1 MLIHLSHY
9 YYSNAKASTWMDDG
23 INSSSLFHP
32 DLKIALIS
40 SGYGQV
46 WGGGSIVAKSGPGL
60 SLISNQMEIFS
71 AKSFSFRSD
80 QIKTENNQG
89 QQKYPKNIEF
99 LFI

>member
-23 INSSSLFHP
+23 ISSSLFHP

-46 WGGGSIVAKSGPGL
+46 WGGSYKVAKSGPGL
-60 SLISNQMEIFS
+60 SLLSNQLEIFS
-71 AKSFSFRSD
+71 
-80 QIKTENNQG
+80 T
-89 QQKYPKNIEF
+89 KY
-99 LFI
+99 

>member
-46 WGGGSIVAKSGPGL
+46 LGGGS
-60 SLISNQMEIFS
+60 
-71 AKSFSFRSD
+71 D
-80 QIKTENNQG
+80 T
-89 QQKYPKNIEF
+89 
-99 LFI
+99 